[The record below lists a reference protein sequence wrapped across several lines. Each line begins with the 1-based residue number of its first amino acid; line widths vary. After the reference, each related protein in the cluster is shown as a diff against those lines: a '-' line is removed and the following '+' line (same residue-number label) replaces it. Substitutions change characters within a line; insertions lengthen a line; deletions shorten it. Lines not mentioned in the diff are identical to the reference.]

1 MGVRPTQKTVRAEGH
16 VPVMYDVVLAQLALK
31 PGDHVI
37 DGTLGGAGHALGML
51 QATAPDGRLLGLD
64 SDPKAI
70 ARARE
75 RLAPFR
81 QRVVLVQSS
90 FRTLETVVCTQHFPS
105 ADGVLLDLG
114 LSSYQLA
121 APERGFSFVKDG
133 PLDMRFDPDQG
144 QTAADLVNQLSEEE
158 LAEILYRY
166 GEERKSR
173 RIARAIVAAGP
184 LETTLEL
191 ADVIARAV
199 GGSQRRSGRRT
210 RRLHPA
216 TRSFQALRI
225 AVNDELGAL
234 EAVLPQAVGALRP
247 GGRIV
252 VISFHS
258 LEDRVVK
265 RFFRREAKDCICPP
279 EQPVC
284 NCQHQPTLR
293 VITRRPLRPDE
304 LEVAQNPRARSARL
318 RVAERL

>member
-64 SDPKAI
+64 RDSKAI

-191 ADVIARAV
+191 ADVIARAM
-199 GGSQRRSGRRT
+199 GGSQRRSGRRK

>member
-191 ADVIARAV
+191 ADVIARAM
-199 GGSQRRSGRRT
+199 GGSQRRSGRRK

>member
-64 SDPKAI
+64 RDSKAI

-191 ADVIARAV
+191 ADVIARAM
-199 GGSQRRSGRRT
+199 GGSQRRSGRRK

-234 EAVLPQAVGALRP
+234 EAVLPQAVGALRS

-265 RFFRREAKDCICPP
+265 RFFRREAKDCICLP